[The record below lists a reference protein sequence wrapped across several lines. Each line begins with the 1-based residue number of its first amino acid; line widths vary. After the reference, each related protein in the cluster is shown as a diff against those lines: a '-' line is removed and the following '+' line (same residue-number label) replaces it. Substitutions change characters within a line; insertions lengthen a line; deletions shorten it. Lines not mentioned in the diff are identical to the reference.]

1 MFDEV
6 PKPPPNIGVV
16 ALVDAPVADP
26 KGVDVETSICDAE
39 PNPTGVVPDVERF
52 PNSKKMD
59 TSR

>member
-26 KGVDVETSICDAE
+26 KGVDVDTSICDAE
-39 PNPTGVVPDVERF
+39 PNPTGVAPDVETF
-52 PNSKKMD
+52 PNPKG
-59 TSR
+59 